1 MEATSDWDILDKIEL
16 AYVQSIKLNSPVGLP
31 LYPSTRKL
39 SSTSQ
44 LINEPM
50 NIYSTRLITYFK
62 QLPEFYELE
71 EDDKLTLIKYN
82 LFGLIFIRAIL
93 IYDPINDTYQ
103 EYGTNDCAF
112 NVKDLVQCCSLYLK
126 STDSLRSFIDIVEY
140 DRLVVKIILIIM
152 LFSKGSSIC
161 SLKHPEPILKN
172 NVEVYKSQNF
182 YVELVWKYCEQ
193 KFGFLNGVKLFLRLV
208 TCCMMAKMA
217 AEEMQQHVENTLT
230 AGELAPLMQSI
241 IYLSSNVFN

>member
-103 EYGTNDCAF
+103 EYGTNDCAL
-112 NVKDLVQCCSLYLK
+112 NVKDLNIFDSVIENENVQSDTPSYDTSLCLMSPK
-126 STDSLRSFIDIVEY
+126 DWDIL
-140 DRLVVKIILIIM
+140 DKI
-152 LFSKGSSIC
+152 
-161 SLKHPEPILKN
+161 
-172 NVEVYKSQNF
+172 
-182 YVELVWKYCEQ
+182 
-193 KFGFLNGVKLFLRLV
+193 
-208 TCCMMAKMA
+208 
-217 AEEMQQHVENTLT
+217 
-230 AGELAPLMQSI
+230 ELAYVQ
-241 IYLSSNVFN
+241 